1 MIRIELAIIKLKLGT
16 LEFTELFINCLRL
29 LIEFVI
35 DTIGFILLFIGIKS
49 LHHWIID
56 LSFEFDFPFLGS
68 IISFIASSIGITRS

>member
-49 LHHWIID
+49 LHH
-56 LSFEFDFPFLGS
+56 
-68 IISFIASSIGITRS
+68 